1 MRAYYTIF
9 DVVKYQVGLAGKFI
23 DMGPPIIPQNS
34 TVIFSKGEEVQD
46 IWNSTVMWIAVAT
59 AATVAL
65 MITGAGI
72 YYFMIKKEDLTKIMP
87 TPQNLPPS
95 QFDTANTPT

>member
-1 MRAYYTIF
+1 
-9 DVVKYQVGLAGKFI
+9 
-23 DMGPPIIPQNS
+23 
-34 TVIFSKGEEVQD
+34 VIFSKGEEVQD

-87 TPQNLPPS
+87 PP
-95 QFDTANTPT
+95 